1 MSSISVNHAATL
13 SLTVVDVLRAAQRD
27 NDPAHWKDSWD
38 PKNLG
43 KFLVLEHTIELKIPE
58 GQIPGGVIK
67 AVSRATSDLSRNRTQ
82 VTDEYTLSFQQT
94 NGRPLE
100 WTISK
105 QQFEGL
111 EYHFA
116 SIPQTGKDTGR

>member
-1 MSSISVNHAATL
+1 MSSFSTSHTAT
-13 SLTVVDVLRAAQRD
+13 SSFESVDVLRAAQRD
-27 NDPAHWKDSWD
+27 SDPTHWKDSWD
-38 PKNLG
+38 TKNLG
-43 KFLVLEHTIELKIPE
+43 NFLVVEHTIELKIPE

-111 EYHFA
+111 EHHFT
-116 SIPQTGKDTGR
+116 SIPKTGRDTGR